1 MSLAKTSTVT
11 ALCPREAPIEQ
22 SVFSTTSFHCR
33 SSEFPPAGAHNQ
45 AAVVQRLDSVLQWSN
60 HYLVDTLMNFDNTN
74 PLVNVSNLDSSI
86 EQIEPRVYNSRT
98 ALMSQCFSDQS
109 MTAGQICS
117 TPCHGLLRLAKIF
130 LGFMGADLLSV
141 SLDCILKSFFPFYSD
156 IPTVGSY
163 IQKPFRIALEKQKE
177 KLHRK
182 PGQGA
187 SFTTVIQKLT
197 RSGSELTLHSIIF
210 VPFSSSGAKHPG
222 LDIREGCD
230 CYDNIFSVVDNQ
242 FNGPALC

>member
-1 MSLAKTSTVT
+1 MSLAQTSTVT
-11 ALCPREAPIEQ
+11 ALCLREAPIEQ
-22 SVFSTTSFHCR
+22 SVSSTTSFHCR

-74 PLVNVSNLDSSI
+74 LLVNVSNLDSS
-86 EQIEPRVYNSRT
+86 IEPRVYNSRT

-117 TPCHGLLRLAKIF
+117 TPCHWLLRLAKIF

-141 SLDCILKSFFPFYSD
+141 SLDFILKSFFPFYSD

-197 RSGSELTLHSIIF
+197 RSGS
-210 VPFSSSGAKHPG
+210 
-222 LDIREGCD
+222 
-230 CYDNIFSVVDNQ
+230 
-242 FNGPALC
+242 